1 MNIHDKSHHPIIH
14 SQPHLRR
21 KSELPPLRN
30 EELIP
35 DLRAAGSMEEP
46 RSALASHFWG
56 GLWYFMMNM
65 NYNVSWRYIS
75 IAYISMVMSYSEHG
89 LEITGRTYSSILISR
104 TLKQRLPKLPAPAGF
119 VLGVS
124 NVRGEYCHF
133 MGVPF
138 NKINHKPSTEQ
149 PVWPEPIDARS
160 VHFRSLSS
168 GVRLLTSG
176 QPLESWQGERFVAPK
191 PRRC

>member
-1 MNIHDKSHHPIIH
+1 MTNPIIPSSIH
-14 SQPHLRR
+14 NPICVENLSFPHCAMRSWSQTWEQLDPWRSRGALW
-21 KSELPPLRN
+21 L
-30 EELIP
+30 LIFGEVC
-35 DLRAAGSMEEP
+35 DI
-46 RSALASHFWG
+46 
-56 GLWYFMMNM
+56 LWWMNM

-168 GVRLLTSG
+168 DVRLLTSG